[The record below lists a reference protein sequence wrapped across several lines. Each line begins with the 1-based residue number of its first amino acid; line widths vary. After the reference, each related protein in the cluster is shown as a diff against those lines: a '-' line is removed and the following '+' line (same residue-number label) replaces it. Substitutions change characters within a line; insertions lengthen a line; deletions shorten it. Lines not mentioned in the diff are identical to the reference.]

1 MVAAVSVMR
10 NFMAPLKVG
19 FSVILFVA
27 CATAAQAGVPTDQ
40 LKTHVDEVLKVLE
53 NPALRTPDKADER
66 RDVIRKVANQI
77 FDFEE
82 TAKRALGPHWA
93 ARTPAERKE
102 FVGLF
107 TDLLERSYVS
117 RIEQYGGEKV
127 TYAGDQ
133 VTGDQALVK
142 TRILSKTGTEIP
154 VDYRMHKLADG
165 WRVYDVNIE
174 GVSLVSN
181 YRTQFNK
188 IVQTESYTALVDRL
202 KSRGLGDGAA
212 SPKTPRREPR

>member
-1 MVAAVSVMR
+1 MSA
-10 NFMAPLKVG
+10 LKLG
-19 FSVILFVA
+19 FPVVFFLA
-27 CATAAQAGVPTDQ
+27 LATAASAGEPTDQ
-40 LKTHVDEVLKVLE
+40 LRTHVDEVLKVLE
-53 NPALRTPDKADER
+53 NPALRAPDKADER

-82 TAKRALGPHWA
+82 TAKRALGPHWT

-107 TDLLERSYVS
+107 TDLLERSYVT

-127 TYAGDQ
+127 TYVGDQ
-133 VTGDQALVK
+133 VTGDQAVVK
-142 TRILSKTGTEIP
+142 TRIVGRSGTDIP
-154 VDYRMHKLADG
+154 VDYRMLKGAEG

-174 GVSLVSN
+174 GVSLVAN

-188 IVQTESYTALVDRL
+188 IVQTESYQALVDRL
-202 KSRGLGDGAA
+202 KARGPADAAA

>member
-1 MVAAVSVMR
+1 MR
-10 NFMAPLKVG
+10 NLISPLKVG
-19 FSVILFVA
+19 FSIALFVA
-27 CATAAQAGVPTDQ
+27 ATTAAQAGEPTDQ

-53 NPALRTPDKADER
+53 NPALRAPDKAEER

-82 TAKRALGPHWA
+82 TAKRALGPHWT

-154 VDYRMHKLADG
+154 VDYRMFKSPQG

-188 IVQTESYTALVDRL
+188 IVQTESYQALVDRL
-202 KSRGLGDGAA
+202 KSRSTGDAAA
-212 SPKTPRREPR
+212 SPKPPRREPR

>member
-1 MVAAVSVMR
+1 MR
-10 NFMAPLKVG
+10 NLMCALKVG
-19 FSVILFVA
+19 FSAVLFVA
-27 CATAAQAGVPTDQ
+27 FATAAQAGEPTDQ
-40 LKTHVDEVLKVLE
+40 LRTHVDEVLKVLQ
-53 NPALRTPDKADER
+53 NPTLRTPDKAEER

-82 TAKRALGPHWA
+82 TAKRALGPHRT

-102 FVGLF
+102 FVALF

-133 VTGDQALVK
+133 VTGDQAVVK
-142 TRILSKTGTEIP
+142 TRVVSKTGTEIP
-154 VDYRMHKLADG
+154 VDYRMHKMPEG

-188 IVQTESYTALVDRL
+188 IVQTESYQALVDRL
-202 KSRGLGDGAA
+202 KARSTGDAAA
-212 SPKTPRREPR
+212 SPQGRRER

>member
-1 MVAAVSVMR
+1 MR
-10 NFMAPLKVG
+10 NLTSALKVG
-19 FSVILFVA
+19 FSIVLFVA
-27 CATAAQAGVPTDQ
+27 FATVAQAGEPTDQ
-40 LKTHVDEVLKVLE
+40 LRTQVDEVLKVLR
-53 NPALRTPDKADER
+53 NPALRTPDKAEER

-102 FVGLF
+102 FVALF
-107 TDLLERSYVS
+107 TDLLERSYVT

-133 VTGDQALVK
+133 VTGDQAIVK
-142 TRILSKTGTEIP
+142 TRIASKTGTEIP
-154 VDYRMHKLADG
+154 VDYRMHKMSSG

-188 IVQTESYTALVDRL
+188 IVQTESYQALVDRL
-202 KSRGLGDGAA
+202 KSRSTADPAA
-212 SPKTPRREPR
+212 SPKERRER

>member
-1 MVAAVSVMR
+1 MR
-10 NFMAPLKVG
+10 NLMSALKVG
-19 FSVILFVA
+19 FSTVLFVA
-27 CATAAQAGVPTDQ
+27 AATIAHAGEPTEQ
-40 LKTHVDEVLKVLE
+40 LRTQVDEVLKVLE
-53 NPALRTPDKADER
+53 DPALRAPDKAQER
-66 RDVIRKVANQI
+66 RDVIRRVANQI

-102 FVGLF
+102 FVALF

-117 RIEQYGGEKV
+117 RIEQYSGEKV
-127 TYAGDQ
+127 AYAGDQ
-133 VTGDQALVK
+133 VTGDQAVVK
-142 TRILSKTGTEIP
+142 TRIAGKTGSEIP
-154 VDYRMHKLADG
+154 VDYRMMKTGNG

-174 GVSLVSN
+174 GVSLVAN

-188 IVQTESYTALVDRL
+188 IVQTESYQALVDRL
-202 KSRGLGDGAA
+202 KARGTGDAAA

>member
-1 MVAAVSVMR
+1 MR
-10 NFMAPLKVG
+10 NLTSALKVG
-19 FSVILFVA
+19 FSIVLFVA
-27 CATAAQAGVPTDQ
+27 FATVAQAGEPTDQ
-40 LKTHVDEVLKVLE
+40 LKTHVDEVLKVLG
-53 NPALRTPDKADER
+53 NPALRTPDKTEER

-102 FVGLF
+102 FVALF
-107 TDLLERSYVS
+107 TDLLERSYVT

-127 TYAGDQ
+127 MYAGDQ
-133 VTGDQALVK
+133 VTGDQAIVK
-142 TRILSKTGTEIP
+142 TRIASKTGTEIP
-154 VDYRMHKLADG
+154 VDYRMQKMSSG

-188 IVQTESYTALVDRL
+188 IVQTESYQALVDRL
-202 KSRGLGDGAA
+202 KSRSTVDPAA
-212 SPKTPRREPR
+212 SPKERRER

>member
-1 MVAAVSVMR
+1 MR
-10 NFMAPLKVG
+10 NLTSALKVG
-19 FSVILFVA
+19 FSVVLFVGFA
-27 CATAAQAGVPTDQ
+27 AVAQAGEPTDQ
-40 LKTHVDEVLKVLE
+40 LKTQVDEVLKVLG
-53 NPALRTPDKADER
+53 NPALRTPDKIDER

-102 FVGLF
+102 FVTLF
-107 TDLLERSYVS
+107 TDLLERSYVT

-127 TYAGDQ
+127 AYAGDQ
-133 VTGDQALVK
+133 VTGDQAIVK
-142 TRILSKTGTEIP
+142 TRIVGKTGTEIP
-154 VDYRMHKLADG
+154 VDYRMQKMPAG

-188 IVQTESYTALVDRL
+188 IVQTESFQALVDRL
-202 KSRGLGDGAA
+202 KSRSTVEPAA
-212 SPKTPRREPR
+212 SPKERRER

>member
-1 MVAAVSVMR
+1 MR
-10 NFMAPLKVG
+10 NLTSALKVG
-19 FSVILFVA
+19 CSIVLFVA
-27 CATAAQAGVPTDQ
+27 FATVAQAGEPTDQ
-40 LKTHVDEVLKVLE
+40 LKTHVDEVLKVLG
-53 NPALRTPDKADER
+53 NPALRTPDKVEER

-93 ARTPAERKE
+93 ARAPAERKE
-102 FVGLF
+102 FVALF
-107 TDLLERSYVS
+107 TDLLERSYVT

-127 TYAGDQ
+127 MYAGDQ
-133 VTGDQALVK
+133 VTGDQAIVK
-142 TRILSKTGTEIP
+142 TRIASKTGSEIP
-154 VDYRMHKLADG
+154 VDYRMHKTSSG

-188 IVQTESYTALVDRL
+188 IVQTESYQALVDRL
-202 KSRGLGDGAA
+202 KTRSTVDPAA
-212 SPKTPRREPR
+212 SPKERRER

>member
-1 MVAAVSVMR
+1 MC
-10 NFMAPLKVG
+10 PLRVG
-19 FSVILFVA
+19 FAIVLFIA
-27 CATAAQAGVPTDQ
+27 SATAAQAGEPTDQ
-40 LKTHVDEVLKVLE
+40 LKTHVDEVLRVLE
-53 NPALRTPDKADER
+53 NPALRAPDKADER

-82 TAKRALGPHWA
+82 TAKRALGPHWT

-107 TDLLERSYVS
+107 TDLLERSYVT

-127 TYAGDQ
+127 TYASDQ
-133 VTGDQALVK
+133 VTGDQAVVK

-154 VDYRMHKLADG
+154 VDYRMFKTPQG

-188 IVQTESYTALVDRL
+188 IVQTESYQALVDRL
-202 KSRGLGDGAA
+202 KARGPADAAA

>member
-1 MVAAVSVMR
+1 MSALKLGIPVVLCVA
-10 NFMAPLKVG
+10 F
-19 FSVILFVA
+19 
-27 CATAAQAGVPTDQ
+27 ATMAQAGEPTDQ

-53 NPALRTPDKADER
+53 NPALRAPDKADER
-66 RDVIRKVANQI
+66 RAVIRKVANQI

-82 TAKRALGPHWA
+82 TAKRALGQNWT

-133 VTGDQALVK
+133 VTGDQAVVK
-142 TRILSKTGTEIP
+142 TRIVSKTGTEIP
-154 VDYRMHKLADG
+154 VDYRMHKMAEG
-165 WRVYDVNIE
+165 WRVYDVTIE
-174 GVSLVSN
+174 GVSLVAN

-188 IVQTESYTALVDRL
+188 IVQTESYQALVDRL
-202 KSRGLGDGAA
+202 KSRGTGDAAA

>member
-1 MVAAVSVMR
+1 MSALR
-10 NFMAPLKVG
+10 VG
-19 FSVILFVA
+19 VPAIVFLVL
-27 CATAAQAGVPTDQ
+27 ATTAQAGEPTDQ

-53 NPALRTPDKADER
+53 NPALRAPEKADER
-66 RDVIRKVANQI
+66 RDVIRKIANQI

-102 FVGLF
+102 FVAIF

-133 VTGDQALVK
+133 VTGDQAVVK
-142 TRILSKTGTEIP
+142 TRIVSKTGTDVP
-154 VDYRMHKLADG
+154 VEYRMHKMSEG
-165 WRVYDVNIE
+165 WRVYDVHIE
-174 GVSLVSN
+174 GVSLVAN

-188 IVQTESYTALVDRL
+188 IVQTESYQALIERL
-202 KSRGLGDGAA
+202 KSRGTGDAAA

>member
-1 MVAAVSVMR
+1 MSA
-10 NFMAPLKVG
+10 LKLGVPVV
-19 FSVILFVA
+19 FFLA
-27 CATAAQAGVPTDQ
+27 LATAAVAGEPTDQ
-40 LKTHVDEVLKVLE
+40 LRTHVDEVLRVLE
-53 NPALRTPDKADER
+53 NPALRAPDKAEER
-66 RDVIRKVANQI
+66 REVIRKVANQI

-107 TDLLERSYVS
+107 TDLLERSYVT

-133 VTGDQALVK
+133 ITGDQAVVK
-142 TRILSKTGTEIP
+142 TRIVGRSGTDIP
-154 VDYRMHKLADG
+154 VDYRMSKGAEG
-165 WRVYDVNIE
+165 WRVYDVHIE
-174 GVSLVSN
+174 GVSLVAN

-188 IVQTESYTALVDRL
+188 IVQTESYQALVDRL
-202 KSRGLGDGAA
+202 KARGPADAAA

>member
-1 MVAAVSVMR
+1 MRNLMSALKLGVSVV
-10 NFMAPLKVG
+10 FFLA
-19 FSVILFVA
+19 I
-27 CATAAQAGVPTDQ
+27 ATTAQAGEPTEQ
-40 LKTHVDEVLKVLE
+40 LKTHVDEVLKVLG
-53 NPALRTPDKADER
+53 NPALRTPDKIDER

-93 ARTPAERKE
+93 SRTPAERKE
-102 FVGLF
+102 FVTLF
-107 TDLLERSYVS
+107 TDLLERSYVT

-127 TYAGDQ
+127 AYAGDQ
-133 VTGDQALVK
+133 VTGDQAVVK
-142 TRILSKTGTEIP
+142 TRIVSKTGTDIP
-154 VDYRMHKLADG
+154 VDYRMQKMPEG

-188 IVQTESYTALVDRL
+188 IVQTESFQALVDRL
-202 KSRGLGDGAA
+202 KSRSTVEPAA
-212 SPKTPRREPR
+212 SPKERRER

>member
-1 MVAAVSVMR
+1 MSA
-10 NFMAPLKVG
+10 LTVG
-19 FSVILFVA
+19 FSIVLF
-27 CATAAQAGVPTDQ
+27 ATTAQAGEPTDQ
-40 LKTHVDEVLKVLE
+40 LRTHVDEVLKVLE
-53 NPALRTPDKADER
+53 NPALRTPEKAEER
-66 RDVIRKVANQI
+66 REVIRKVALQI

-82 TAKRALGPHWA
+82 TAKRALGPHWQ

-127 TYAGDQ
+127 TYLSDQ
-133 VTGDQALVK
+133 VTGDQAVVK
-142 TRILSKTGTEIP
+142 TRIVSKTGTDIP
-154 VDYRMHKLADG
+154 VDYRLLKTPEG
-165 WRVYDVNIE
+165 WRVYDVHIE

-188 IVQTESYTALVDRL
+188 IVQTESYQALVDRL
-202 KSRGLGDGAA
+202 KSRSPDAAA
-212 SPKTPRREPR
+212 SPKGRREPR

>member
-1 MVAAVSVMR
+1 MR
-10 NFMAPLKVG
+10 NLMSALKVG
-19 FSVILFVA
+19 FSVVLFVA
-27 CATAAQAGVPTDQ
+27 FATAAQAGEPTDQ
-40 LKTHVDEVLKVLE
+40 LRTHVDEVLKVLQ
-53 NPALRTPDKADER
+53 NPALRTPDKAEER
-66 RDVIRKVANQI
+66 RDVIRRVANQI

-82 TAKRALGPHWA
+82 TAKRALGPHWT

-102 FVGLF
+102 FVALF

-133 VTGDQALVK
+133 VTGDQTVVK
-142 TRILSKTGTEIP
+142 TRIVSKTGTEIP
-154 VDYRMHKLADG
+154 VDYRMQKTPEG

-188 IVQTESYTALVDRL
+188 IVQTESYQALVDRL
-202 KSRGLGDGAA
+202 KSRSTGDATA
-212 SPKTPRREPR
+212 SPKGRRER

>member
-1 MVAAVSVMR
+1 MR
-10 NFMAPLKVG
+10 NLTSALKVG
-19 FSVILFVA
+19 FSIVLFVA
-27 CATAAQAGVPTDQ
+27 FATVAQAGEPTDQ
-40 LKTHVDEVLKVLE
+40 LKTHVDEVLKVLG
-53 NPALRTPDKADER
+53 NPALRTPDKVEER

-102 FVGLF
+102 FVALF
-107 TDLLERSYVS
+107 TDLLERSYVT

-127 TYAGDQ
+127 MYAGDQ
-133 VTGDQALVK
+133 VTGDQAIVK
-142 TRILSKTGTEIP
+142 TRIASKTGTEIP
-154 VDYRMHKLADG
+154 VDYRMQKMSSG

-188 IVQTESYTALVDRL
+188 IVQTESYQALVDRL
-202 KSRGLGDGAA
+202 KSRSTVDPAA
-212 SPKTPRREPR
+212 SPKERRER

>member
-1 MVAAVSVMR
+1 MR
-10 NFMAPLKVG
+10 NLMCALRVG
-19 FSVILFVA
+19 FSVVLFVA
-27 CATAAQAGVPTDQ
+27 FATVVQAGEPTDQ
-40 LKTHVDEVLKVLE
+40 LRTHVDEVLKVLQ
-53 NPALRTPDKADER
+53 NPALRVPDKADER

-82 TAKRALGPHWA
+82 TAKRALGPHWT

-102 FVGLF
+102 FVALF
-107 TDLLERSYVS
+107 TDLLERSYVT

-133 VTGDQALVK
+133 VTGDQAIVK
-142 TRILSKTGTEIP
+142 TRIASKTGTEIP
-154 VDYRMHKLADG
+154 VDYRMHKMSSG

-188 IVQTESYTALVDRL
+188 IVQTESYQALVDRL
-202 KSRGLGDGAA
+202 KSRSTADPAA
-212 SPKTPRREPR
+212 SPKERRER

>member
-1 MVAAVSVMR
+1 MR
-10 NFMAPLKVG
+10 NLTCVLKVG
-19 FSVILFVA
+19 FSVVLAVA
-27 CATAAQAGVPTDQ
+27 FAASAWAGEPTDQ
-40 LKTHVDEVLKVLE
+40 LRTHVDEVLKVLE

-82 TAKRALGPHWA
+82 TAKRALGPHWQ

-102 FVGLF
+102 FVALF

-127 TYAGDQ
+127 TYLSDQ

-142 TRILSKTGTEIP
+142 TRIVSKTGTDIP
-154 VDYRMHKLADG
+154 VDYRMLKMTDG

-188 IVQTESYTALVDRL
+188 IVQTESYQALVDRL
-202 KSRGLGDGAA
+202 KARGGPADAAA

>member
-1 MVAAVSVMR
+1 MR
-10 NFMAPLKVG
+10 NLTSALKVG
-19 FSVILFVA
+19 ISVVLFVA
-27 CATAAQAGVPTDQ
+27 FATVAQAGEPTDQ
-40 LKTHVDEVLKVLE
+40 LKTHVDEVLKVLG
-53 NPALRTPDKADER
+53 NPALRTPDKIEER

-93 ARTPAERKE
+93 ARTPAERQE
-102 FVGLF
+102 FVALF
-107 TDLLERSYVS
+107 TDLLERSYVT

-127 TYAGDQ
+127 TYASDQ
-133 VTGDQALVK
+133 VTGDQAIVK
-142 TRILSKTGTEIP
+142 TRIVSKTGTDIP
-154 VDYRMHKLADG
+154 VDYRMYKTSSG

-188 IVQTESYTALVDRL
+188 IVQTESYQALVDRL
-202 KSRGLGDGAA
+202 KSRSPADPAA
-212 SPKTPRREPR
+212 SPKERRER

>member
-1 MVAAVSVMR
+1 MR
-10 NFMAPLKVG
+10 NLTSALKVG
-19 FSVILFVA
+19 FSVVSFVA
-27 CATAAQAGVPTDQ
+27 FATVAQAGEPTDQ
-40 LKTHVDEVLKVLE
+40 LRTQVDEVLKVLG
-53 NPALRTPDKADER
+53 NPALRTADKIDER

-102 FVGLF
+102 FVALF
-107 TDLLERSYVS
+107 TDLLERSYVT

-127 TYAGDQ
+127 AYVGDQ
-133 VTGDQALVK
+133 VTGDQAVVK
-142 TRILSKTGTEIP
+142 TRIVAKTSTEIP
-154 VDYRMHKLADG
+154 VDYRMHKTPAG
-165 WRVYDVNIE
+165 WRVYDVIIE

-188 IVQTESYTALVDRL
+188 IVQTESFQALVDRL
-202 KSRGLGDGAA
+202 KSRSTVEPAA
-212 SPKTPRREPR
+212 SPKERRER

>member
-1 MVAAVSVMR
+1 MR
-10 NFMAPLKVG
+10 NLTSALKVG
-19 FSVILFVA
+19 FSIVLFVA
-27 CATAAQAGVPTDQ
+27 FATVAQAGEPTDQ
-40 LKTHVDEVLKVLE
+40 LKTHVDEVLKVLG
-53 NPALRTPDKADER
+53 NPALRTPDKTEER

-102 FVGLF
+102 FVALF
-107 TDLLERSYVS
+107 TDLLERSYVT

-127 TYAGDQ
+127 MYAGDQ
-133 VTGDQALVK
+133 VTGDQAIVK
-142 TRILSKTGTEIP
+142 TRIAGKTGTEIP
-154 VDYRMHKLADG
+154 VDYRMQKMSSG

-188 IVQTESYTALVDRL
+188 IVQTESYQVLVDRL
-202 KSRGLGDGAA
+202 KSRSADPAA
-212 SPKTPRREPR
+212 SPKERRER

>member
-1 MVAAVSVMR
+1 MR
-10 NFMAPLKVG
+10 NLRRALKVG
-19 FSVILFVA
+19 CLVIPFVA
-27 CATAAQAGVPTDQ
+27 FAIAAQAGEPTDQ

-53 NPALRTPDKADER
+53 NPALRAPDKADER

-82 TAKRALGPHWA
+82 TAKRALGPHWT

-102 FVGLF
+102 FVALF
-107 TDLLERSYVS
+107 TDLLERSYVT

-133 VTGDQALVK
+133 VTGDQAVVK
-142 TRILSKTGTEIP
+142 TRIASKTGAEIP
-154 VDYRMHKLADG
+154 VDYRMFKTPQG
-165 WRVYDVNIE
+165 WRVYDVHIE

-188 IVQTESYTALVDRL
+188 IIQTESYQALVDRL
-202 KSRGLGDGAA
+202 KSRGPADAAA
-212 SPKTPRREPR
+212 SPKAPRREPR

>member
-1 MVAAVSVMR
+1 MSA
-10 NFMAPLKVG
+10 LKLGVPVV
-19 FSVILFVA
+19 FFLA
-27 CATAAQAGVPTDQ
+27 LATAAVAGEPTDQ
-40 LKTHVDEVLKVLE
+40 LRTHVDEVLRVLE
-53 NPALRTPDKADER
+53 NPALRAPDKAEER
-66 RDVIRKVANQI
+66 REVIRKVANQI

-107 TDLLERSYVS
+107 TDLLERSYVT

-133 VTGDQALVK
+133 ITGDQAVVK
-142 TRILSKTGTEIP
+142 TRIVGRSGTDIP
-154 VDYRMHKLADG
+154 VDYRMSKGAEG
-165 WRVYDVNIE
+165 WRVYDVHIE
-174 GVSLVSN
+174 GVSLVAN

-188 IVQTESYTALVDRL
+188 IVQTESYQALVDRL
-202 KSRGLGDGAA
+202 KARNPTDAAA

>member
-1 MVAAVSVMR
+1 MR
-10 NFMAPLKVG
+10 NLTSALKVG
-19 FSVILFVA
+19 FSVALFVA
-27 CATAAQAGVPTDQ
+27 VATVAQAGEPTDQ
-40 LKTHVDEVLKVLE
+40 LKTHVDEVLKVLG
-53 NPALRTPDKADER
+53 NPALRAPDKTEER
-66 RDVIRKVANQI
+66 REIVRKVANQI

-93 ARTPAERKE
+93 SRTPAERKE
-102 FVGLF
+102 FVALF
-107 TDLLERSYVS
+107 TDLLERSYVT

-133 VTGDQALVK
+133 VTGDQAVVK
-142 TRILSKTGTEIP
+142 TRIVSKTGTDIP
-154 VDYRMHKLADG
+154 VDYRMQKTPAG

-188 IVQTESYTALVDRL
+188 IVQTESFQALVDRL
-202 KSRGLGDGAA
+202 KSRSTVEPAA
-212 SPKTPRREPR
+212 SPKERRER

>member
-1 MVAAVSVMR
+1 MR
-10 NFMAPLKVG
+10 NLMSALKVG
-19 FSVILFVA
+19 FSAVLFVA
-27 CATAAQAGVPTDQ
+27 FATVAQAGEPTDQ
-40 LKTHVDEVLKVLE
+40 LRTHVDEVLKVLE
-53 NPALRTPDKADER
+53 NPALRTPEKAEER
-66 RDVIRKVANQI
+66 REVIRKVANQI

-82 TAKRALGPHWA
+82 TAKRALGPHWQ

-102 FVGLF
+102 FVALF

-133 VTGDQALVK
+133 VTGDVAVVK
-142 TRILSKTGTEIP
+142 TRIVSKTGTEIP
-154 VDYRMHKLADG
+154 IDYRMQKRPEG

-188 IVQTESYTALVDRL
+188 IVQTESYQALVDRL
-202 KSRGLGDGAA
+202 KARGTGEAAA
-212 SPKTPRREPR
+212 SPKPRRER